1 MSMRKKRYILHKQL
15 KASTLVELLLTMIIS
30 GIIFTLVFDG
40 VDMMKKFSR
49 TVNKRISSVQ
59 AMLYSHEVLE
69 HLMENADSVVGR
81 NNQFLFYRQGIASD
95 SVIIG
100 ESFFI
105 LQSRGVTDTL
115 FSGYLNYRIIPSL
128 NHTDHVDSLFIH
140 CLVNTGDSVW
150 LEYGLPSSRYAYLN
164 VTERYEDPS

>member
-1 MSMRKKRYILHKQL
+1 MEKKWYIIHKQL

-40 VDMMKKFSR
+40 VDLIKKFSR

-59 AMLYSHEVLE
+59 AMLYSHEVVE
-69 HLMENADSVVGR
+69 HLMENADSVVER
-81 NNQFLFYRQGIASD
+81 NNQFLFYRQGISSD
-95 SVIIG
+95 TVTIG
-100 ESFFI
+100 NSFFI
-105 LQSRGVTDTL
+105 LESRGVTDTL
-115 FSGYLNYRIIPSL
+115 FTGYLNYRIISSL

>member
-1 MSMRKKRYILHKQL
+1 MGKKRYITHKQL

-40 VDMMKKFSR
+40 VDMIKKFSL

-69 HLMENADSVVGR
+69 YLMENADSVVER
-81 NNQFLFYRQGIASD
+81 NNQFLFYGQGIGSD
-95 SVIIG
+95 AVTIG
-100 ESFFI
+100 ESFFM

-128 NHTDHVDSLFIH
+128 NRINHVDSLLIH
-140 CLVNTGDSVW
+140 CIVNTGDSVW